1 MGAACGVHNPL
12 FFRIMAKCTKVF
24 TPGTSDFPR
33 VSRCFPPQSQ
43 QNRDFYPT
51 ARLHGGFIA
60 M

>member
-1 MGAACGVHNPL
+1 L
-12 FFRIMAKCTKVF
+12 FYRIMAKCTKVF
-24 TPGTSDFPR
+24 TPGTSDFPG